1 MKKIAKKNQI
11 VIATLAVMIA
21 AAGYMNY
28 SGKLFPNKT
37 KTQETNSELANKELL
52 DISDEDA
59 SVSSGDMKSQEGD
72 SGSGADS
79 NAGSTDDGS
88 VDGTPGEAVLTN
100 GSVSSVVSQ
109 AKVSREQVRSKNKE
123 TLQNIIDNKN
133 LSAEE
138 KEKAVNQMVQM
149 TETAEKESAAESL
162 LAAKGFHNS
171 VVSITDEGITLKKIA
186 KKNQIVIATLAVM
199 IAAAG
204 YMNYSGKLFPNK
216 TKTQETNSEL
226 ANKELL
232 DISDEDASV
241 SSGDMKS
248 QEGDSGSGA
257 DSNAGSTDD
266 GSVDGTPGEAVLTN
280 GSVSSVV
287 SQAKV
292 SREQVRSKNK
302 ETLQNIIDNK
312 NLSAEEKEKAVNQ
325 MVQMTETAEKESA
338 AESLLAAK
346 GFYNSVVSITDDQAD
361 VIVGASEL
369 SDANRAQIEDI
380 VTRKTG
386 VAAQNIVINPVNAD
400 SK

>member
-109 AKVSREQVRSKNKE
+109 AKVSREQVRSKKKD
-123 TLQNIIDNKN
+123 TLQNIIDNQN

-162 LAAKGFHNS
+162 LAAKGFH
-171 VVSITDEGITLKKIA
+171 
-186 KKNQIVIATLAVM
+186 
-199 IAAAG
+199 
-204 YMNYSGKLFPNK
+204 
-216 TKTQETNSEL
+216 
-226 ANKELL
+226 
-232 DISDEDASV
+232 
-241 SSGDMKS
+241 
-248 QEGDSGSGA
+248 
-257 DSNAGSTDD
+257 
-266 GSVDGTPGEAVLTN
+266 
-280 GSVSSVV
+280 
-287 SQAKV
+287 
-292 SREQVRSKNK
+292 
-302 ETLQNIIDNK
+302 
-312 NLSAEEKEKAVNQ
+312 
-325 MVQMTETAEKESA
+325 
-338 AESLLAAK
+338 
-346 GFYNSVVSITDDQAD
+346 NSVVSITDDQAD

>member
-123 TLQNIIDNKN
+123 TFQNIIDNKN

-162 LAAKGFHNS
+162 LAAKGFH
-171 VVSITDEGITLKKIA
+171 
-186 KKNQIVIATLAVM
+186 
-199 IAAAG
+199 
-204 YMNYSGKLFPNK
+204 
-216 TKTQETNSEL
+216 
-226 ANKELL
+226 
-232 DISDEDASV
+232 
-241 SSGDMKS
+241 
-248 QEGDSGSGA
+248 
-257 DSNAGSTDD
+257 
-266 GSVDGTPGEAVLTN
+266 
-280 GSVSSVV
+280 
-287 SQAKV
+287 
-292 SREQVRSKNK
+292 
-302 ETLQNIIDNK
+302 
-312 NLSAEEKEKAVNQ
+312 
-325 MVQMTETAEKESA
+325 
-338 AESLLAAK
+338 
-346 GFYNSVVSITDDQAD
+346 NSVVSITDDQAD

>member
-171 VVSITDEGITLKKIA
+171 VVSITD
-186 KKNQIVIATLAVM
+186 
-199 IAAAG
+199 
-204 YMNYSGKLFPNK
+204 
-216 TKTQETNSEL
+216 
-226 ANKELL
+226 
-232 DISDEDASV
+232 
-241 SSGDMKS
+241 
-248 QEGDSGSGA
+248 
-257 DSNAGSTDD
+257 
-266 GSVDGTPGEAVLTN
+266 
-280 GSVSSVV
+280 
-287 SQAKV
+287 
-292 SREQVRSKNK
+292 
-302 ETLQNIIDNK
+302 
-312 NLSAEEKEKAVNQ
+312 
-325 MVQMTETAEKESA
+325 
-338 AESLLAAK
+338 
-346 GFYNSVVSITDDQAD
+346 DQAD

-386 VAAQNIVINPVNAD
+386 VSAQNIVINPVNAD

>member
-162 LAAKGFHNS
+162 LAAKVFH
-171 VVSITDEGITLKKIA
+171 
-186 KKNQIVIATLAVM
+186 
-199 IAAAG
+199 
-204 YMNYSGKLFPNK
+204 
-216 TKTQETNSEL
+216 
-226 ANKELL
+226 
-232 DISDEDASV
+232 
-241 SSGDMKS
+241 
-248 QEGDSGSGA
+248 
-257 DSNAGSTDD
+257 
-266 GSVDGTPGEAVLTN
+266 
-280 GSVSSVV
+280 
-287 SQAKV
+287 
-292 SREQVRSKNK
+292 
-302 ETLQNIIDNK
+302 
-312 NLSAEEKEKAVNQ
+312 
-325 MVQMTETAEKESA
+325 
-338 AESLLAAK
+338 
-346 GFYNSVVSITDDQAD
+346 NSVVSITDDQAD

>member
-109 AKVSREQVRSKNKE
+109 AKVSREQVGSKNKE

-171 VVSITDEGITLKKIA
+171 VVSITD
-186 KKNQIVIATLAVM
+186 
-199 IAAAG
+199 
-204 YMNYSGKLFPNK
+204 
-216 TKTQETNSEL
+216 
-226 ANKELL
+226 
-232 DISDEDASV
+232 
-241 SSGDMKS
+241 
-248 QEGDSGSGA
+248 
-257 DSNAGSTDD
+257 
-266 GSVDGTPGEAVLTN
+266 
-280 GSVSSVV
+280 
-287 SQAKV
+287 
-292 SREQVRSKNK
+292 
-302 ETLQNIIDNK
+302 
-312 NLSAEEKEKAVNQ
+312 
-325 MVQMTETAEKESA
+325 
-338 AESLLAAK
+338 
-346 GFYNSVVSITDDQAD
+346 DQAD

>member
-123 TLQNIIDNKN
+123 TLQSIIDNKN
-133 LSAEE
+133 LSDAE
-138 KEKAVNQMVQM
+138 KENAVNQMVQM

-171 VVSITDEGITLKKIA
+171 VVSITD
-186 KKNQIVIATLAVM
+186 
-199 IAAAG
+199 
-204 YMNYSGKLFPNK
+204 
-216 TKTQETNSEL
+216 
-226 ANKELL
+226 
-232 DISDEDASV
+232 
-241 SSGDMKS
+241 
-248 QEGDSGSGA
+248 
-257 DSNAGSTDD
+257 
-266 GSVDGTPGEAVLTN
+266 
-280 GSVSSVV
+280 
-287 SQAKV
+287 
-292 SREQVRSKNK
+292 
-302 ETLQNIIDNK
+302 
-312 NLSAEEKEKAVNQ
+312 
-325 MVQMTETAEKESA
+325 
-338 AESLLAAK
+338 
-346 GFYNSVVSITDDQAD
+346 DQAD
-361 VIVGASEL
+361 VIVGASEF

>member
-123 TLQNIIDNKN
+123 TLQNIIDHKN

-162 LAAKGFHNS
+162 LAAKGFH
-171 VVSITDEGITLKKIA
+171 
-186 KKNQIVIATLAVM
+186 
-199 IAAAG
+199 
-204 YMNYSGKLFPNK
+204 
-216 TKTQETNSEL
+216 
-226 ANKELL
+226 
-232 DISDEDASV
+232 
-241 SSGDMKS
+241 
-248 QEGDSGSGA
+248 
-257 DSNAGSTDD
+257 
-266 GSVDGTPGEAVLTN
+266 
-280 GSVSSVV
+280 
-287 SQAKV
+287 
-292 SREQVRSKNK
+292 
-302 ETLQNIIDNK
+302 
-312 NLSAEEKEKAVNQ
+312 
-325 MVQMTETAEKESA
+325 
-338 AESLLAAK
+338 
-346 GFYNSVVSITDDQAD
+346 NSVVSITDDQAD

>member
-171 VVSITDEGITLKKIA
+171 VVSIK
-186 KKNQIVIATLAVM
+186 
-199 IAAAG
+199 
-204 YMNYSGKLFPNK
+204 
-216 TKTQETNSEL
+216 
-226 ANKELL
+226 
-232 DISDEDASV
+232 
-241 SSGDMKS
+241 
-248 QEGDSGSGA
+248 
-257 DSNAGSTDD
+257 
-266 GSVDGTPGEAVLTN
+266 
-280 GSVSSVV
+280 
-287 SQAKV
+287 
-292 SREQVRSKNK
+292 
-302 ETLQNIIDNK
+302 
-312 NLSAEEKEKAVNQ
+312 
-325 MVQMTETAEKESA
+325 
-338 AESLLAAK
+338 
-346 GFYNSVVSITDDQAD
+346 DDQAD

>member
-37 KTQETNSELANKELL
+37 KTQEINSELANKELL

-162 LAAKGFHNS
+162 LAAKGFH
-171 VVSITDEGITLKKIA
+171 D
-186 KKNQIVIATLAVM
+186 
-199 IAAAG
+199 
-204 YMNYSGKLFPNK
+204 
-216 TKTQETNSEL
+216 
-226 ANKELL
+226 
-232 DISDEDASV
+232 
-241 SSGDMKS
+241 
-248 QEGDSGSGA
+248 
-257 DSNAGSTDD
+257 
-266 GSVDGTPGEAVLTN
+266 
-280 GSVSSVV
+280 
-287 SQAKV
+287 
-292 SREQVRSKNK
+292 
-302 ETLQNIIDNK
+302 
-312 NLSAEEKEKAVNQ
+312 
-325 MVQMTETAEKESA
+325 
-338 AESLLAAK
+338 
-346 GFYNSVVSITDDQAD
+346 SVVSITDDQAD

>member
-21 AAGYMNY
+21 AAGNMNY

-171 VVSITDEGITLKKIA
+171 VVSITD
-186 KKNQIVIATLAVM
+186 
-199 IAAAG
+199 
-204 YMNYSGKLFPNK
+204 
-216 TKTQETNSEL
+216 
-226 ANKELL
+226 
-232 DISDEDASV
+232 
-241 SSGDMKS
+241 
-248 QEGDSGSGA
+248 
-257 DSNAGSTDD
+257 
-266 GSVDGTPGEAVLTN
+266 
-280 GSVSSVV
+280 
-287 SQAKV
+287 
-292 SREQVRSKNK
+292 
-302 ETLQNIIDNK
+302 
-312 NLSAEEKEKAVNQ
+312 
-325 MVQMTETAEKESA
+325 
-338 AESLLAAK
+338 
-346 GFYNSVVSITDDQAD
+346 DQAD

>member
-88 VDGTPGEAVLTN
+88 VDGTPGEAVLTT

-171 VVSITDEGITLKKIA
+171 VVSITD
-186 KKNQIVIATLAVM
+186 
-199 IAAAG
+199 
-204 YMNYSGKLFPNK
+204 
-216 TKTQETNSEL
+216 
-226 ANKELL
+226 
-232 DISDEDASV
+232 
-241 SSGDMKS
+241 
-248 QEGDSGSGA
+248 
-257 DSNAGSTDD
+257 
-266 GSVDGTPGEAVLTN
+266 
-280 GSVSSVV
+280 
-287 SQAKV
+287 
-292 SREQVRSKNK
+292 
-302 ETLQNIIDNK
+302 
-312 NLSAEEKEKAVNQ
+312 
-325 MVQMTETAEKESA
+325 
-338 AESLLAAK
+338 
-346 GFYNSVVSITDDQAD
+346 DQAD

>member
-59 SVSSGDMKSQEGD
+59 SVPSGDMKSQEGD

-109 AKVSREQVRSKNKE
+109 AKVGREQVRSKNKE

-171 VVSITDEGITLKKIA
+171 VVSITD
-186 KKNQIVIATLAVM
+186 
-199 IAAAG
+199 
-204 YMNYSGKLFPNK
+204 
-216 TKTQETNSEL
+216 
-226 ANKELL
+226 
-232 DISDEDASV
+232 
-241 SSGDMKS
+241 
-248 QEGDSGSGA
+248 
-257 DSNAGSTDD
+257 
-266 GSVDGTPGEAVLTN
+266 
-280 GSVSSVV
+280 
-287 SQAKV
+287 
-292 SREQVRSKNK
+292 
-302 ETLQNIIDNK
+302 
-312 NLSAEEKEKAVNQ
+312 
-325 MVQMTETAEKESA
+325 
-338 AESLLAAK
+338 
-346 GFYNSVVSITDDQAD
+346 DQAD

>member
-100 GSVSSVVSQ
+100 GLVSSVVSQ

-162 LAAKGFHNS
+162 LAAKGFH
-171 VVSITDEGITLKKIA
+171 D
-186 KKNQIVIATLAVM
+186 
-199 IAAAG
+199 
-204 YMNYSGKLFPNK
+204 
-216 TKTQETNSEL
+216 
-226 ANKELL
+226 
-232 DISDEDASV
+232 
-241 SSGDMKS
+241 
-248 QEGDSGSGA
+248 
-257 DSNAGSTDD
+257 
-266 GSVDGTPGEAVLTN
+266 
-280 GSVSSVV
+280 
-287 SQAKV
+287 
-292 SREQVRSKNK
+292 
-302 ETLQNIIDNK
+302 
-312 NLSAEEKEKAVNQ
+312 
-325 MVQMTETAEKESA
+325 
-338 AESLLAAK
+338 
-346 GFYNSVVSITDDQAD
+346 SVVSITDDQAD

>member
-162 LAAKGFHNS
+162 PAAKGFH
-171 VVSITDEGITLKKIA
+171 
-186 KKNQIVIATLAVM
+186 
-199 IAAAG
+199 
-204 YMNYSGKLFPNK
+204 
-216 TKTQETNSEL
+216 
-226 ANKELL
+226 
-232 DISDEDASV
+232 
-241 SSGDMKS
+241 
-248 QEGDSGSGA
+248 
-257 DSNAGSTDD
+257 
-266 GSVDGTPGEAVLTN
+266 
-280 GSVSSVV
+280 
-287 SQAKV
+287 
-292 SREQVRSKNK
+292 
-302 ETLQNIIDNK
+302 
-312 NLSAEEKEKAVNQ
+312 
-325 MVQMTETAEKESA
+325 
-338 AESLLAAK
+338 
-346 GFYNSVVSITDDQAD
+346 NSVVSITDDQAD

>member
-171 VVSITDEGITLKKIA
+171 VG
-186 KKNQIVIATLAVM
+186 
-199 IAAAG
+199 
-204 YMNYSGKLFPNK
+204 
-216 TKTQETNSEL
+216 
-226 ANKELL
+226 
-232 DISDEDASV
+232 
-241 SSGDMKS
+241 
-248 QEGDSGSGA
+248 
-257 DSNAGSTDD
+257 
-266 GSVDGTPGEAVLTN
+266 
-280 GSVSSVV
+280 
-287 SQAKV
+287 
-292 SREQVRSKNK
+292 
-302 ETLQNIIDNK
+302 
-312 NLSAEEKEKAVNQ
+312 
-325 MVQMTETAEKESA
+325 
-338 AESLLAAK
+338 
-346 GFYNSVVSITDDQAD
+346 SITDDQAD

>member
-72 SGSGADS
+72 SDSGADS

-171 VVSITDEGITLKKIA
+171 VVSITD
-186 KKNQIVIATLAVM
+186 
-199 IAAAG
+199 
-204 YMNYSGKLFPNK
+204 
-216 TKTQETNSEL
+216 
-226 ANKELL
+226 
-232 DISDEDASV
+232 
-241 SSGDMKS
+241 
-248 QEGDSGSGA
+248 
-257 DSNAGSTDD
+257 
-266 GSVDGTPGEAVLTN
+266 
-280 GSVSSVV
+280 
-287 SQAKV
+287 
-292 SREQVRSKNK
+292 
-302 ETLQNIIDNK
+302 
-312 NLSAEEKEKAVNQ
+312 
-325 MVQMTETAEKESA
+325 
-338 AESLLAAK
+338 
-346 GFYNSVVSITDDQAD
+346 DQAD

>member
-72 SGSGADS
+72 SGTGADS

-171 VVSITDEGITLKKIA
+171 VVSITD
-186 KKNQIVIATLAVM
+186 
-199 IAAAG
+199 
-204 YMNYSGKLFPNK
+204 
-216 TKTQETNSEL
+216 
-226 ANKELL
+226 
-232 DISDEDASV
+232 
-241 SSGDMKS
+241 
-248 QEGDSGSGA
+248 
-257 DSNAGSTDD
+257 
-266 GSVDGTPGEAVLTN
+266 
-280 GSVSSVV
+280 
-287 SQAKV
+287 
-292 SREQVRSKNK
+292 
-302 ETLQNIIDNK
+302 
-312 NLSAEEKEKAVNQ
+312 
-325 MVQMTETAEKESA
+325 
-338 AESLLAAK
+338 
-346 GFYNSVVSITDDQAD
+346 DQAD